1 MESLRRGAAGWSGL
15 EEAMLLPT
23 SQRKKVWISVA
34 YTLPL
39 HTGVIVSLCQSVSAA
54 LNLIIMVSTFQEAP
68 KHPGEILTG
77 DEVKRP
83 CKTSSGLK
91 PGPSG
96 TDAVFLCSPYD
107 KAWCFCMNGTSLSSI
122 YFPLHPHRPG
132 MESSRRHSTSLS
144 ELWNVSFIK
153 H

>member
-39 HTGVIVSLCQSVSAA
+39 HTGVIVSLGQSVSAA

-107 KAWCFCMNGTSLSSI
+107 KAWCFCMNQDHFKRPYISPSI
-122 YFPLHPHRPG
+122 HIDLEWNPQEDTALLFLNCG
-132 MESSRRHSTSLS
+132 MFRS
-144 ELWNVSFIK
+144 
-153 H
+153 